1 MKWFSFLHFYQPA
14 NIEGEIIKEAAEK
27 SYFRLLR
34 LFEENSNLRMT
45 INVSGCLLER
55 MSELGLDD
63 FAQRLKP
70 LIKSGRIEIVG
81 TAAYHA
87 FLPLLPEEEII
98 FQIKE
103 QEKILKK
110 YLDTSRP
117 KGFFLPEM
125 AYSGAVAKIIKN
137 LGYEYLIL
145 DPIAFSPKNKK
156 DFNALKTYQDQA
168 SGLKIVF
175 RNRAWSTKYAPDHF
189 QRSLENERKETIIT
203 ASDAELYG
211 LRHEDQSA
219 ELEKVVKNSGMMT
232 GTISEFIL
240 STISPEKIILRSC
253 SWESSERELLAKNP
267 YELWRGKKNE
277 IHRALWGLA
286 NLVIK
291 AVHENQKD
299 SGFFWARWH
308 LSRGLASCAWWWS
321 SGHDFSKHFG
331 PLAWSPDELERGV
344 NDLLRAVRSL
354 ENKKTRRQKINA
366 EKQVARIRSLAWS
379 KHWQKYF

>member
-34 LFEENSNLRMT
+34 LFEENPNFKAT
-45 INVSGCLLER
+45 INITGCLLER
-55 MSELGLDD
+55 MAELGLDD
-63 FAQRLKP
+63 FSQRLKP
-70 LIKSGRIEIVG
+70 LIQSGRIEIVG

-87 FLPLLPEEEII
+87 FLPLLPEEEVI
-98 FQIKE
+98 FQIKD
-103 QEKILKK
+103 QEKKLKK
-110 YLDTSRP
+110 YLGVARP

-125 AYSGAVAKIIKN
+125 AYSATVAKIIKS

-189 QRSLENERKETIIT
+189 QRSLETGRKETIVT
-203 ASDAELYG
+203 ASDAELFG
-211 LRHEDQSA
+211 LRHEDHTA
-219 ELEKVVKNSGMMT
+219 ELEKVVKHQEMST
-232 GTISEFIL
+232 GTISDFIL
-240 STISPEKIILRSC
+240 LTVNLEKIILRPC

-277 IHRALWGLA
+277 IHRALWRLA
-286 NLVIK
+286 NLAIK
-291 AVHENQKD
+291 TVHENKKD
-299 SGFFWARWH
+299 SGFSWARWH

-321 SGHDFSKHFG
+321 SGHDFSRHFG
-331 PLAWSPDELERGV
+331 PLAWSPDELERGI

-354 ENKKTRRQKINA
+354 ENKKTRRQKIIA
-366 EKQVARIRSLAWS
+366 EKQVAHIRSLVWS